1 MVKVASITNIIKGL
15 KPRQQKTMKNHAR
28 HHSLKHMRSMARAM
42 KKGATFQTAHNR
54 AMRSVG
60 KWVDSQQ
67 HQHWLR
73 WLTKD
78 QWGKEEEMSKK
89 RKRRKVPKDKA
100 TDLPKKYLSGLKGSK
115 RSARASL
122 IKTMSSLYKSG
133 ARIPAS
139 LFRMRRK

>member
-15 KPRQQKTMKNHAR
+15 KPRQQKVMKAHAR

-42 KKGATFQTAHNR
+42 KKGATFQTAHTR

-60 KWVDSQQ
+60 KWVDLQQ
-67 HQHWLR
+67 HLHWQK

-78 QWGKEEEMSKK
+78 QWEKGEEVAKK

-100 TDLPKKYLSGLKGSK
+100 TDLPKKYLSGLKGGK

-122 IKTMSSLYKSG
+122 IKSMSALYKSG

-139 LFRMRRK
+139 MFKARRK

>member
-15 KPRQQKTMKNHAR
+15 KPRQQKVMKSHAR

-42 KKGATFQTAHNR
+42 KKGATFQTAHTR

-60 KWVDSQQ
+60 KWVDLQQ
-67 HQHWLR
+67 HLHWQK

-78 QWGKEEEMSKK
+78 QWEKGEEVAKK

-100 TDLPKKYLSGLKGSK
+100 TDLPKKYLSGLKGGK

-122 IKTMSSLYKSG
+122 IKSMSALYKSG

-139 LFRMRRK
+139 MFKARRK